1 MATLTVYPNAEGDP
15 TPTSV
20 DGVAGQ
26 STVHLSWS
34 EIRAAAGTYASQVA
48 VAASMFIVSST
59 VENKWYSL
67 SRCIFLF
74 DTSALPDGA
83 IISAATLY
91 LYGISGGKK
100 DDLGISPTYNIYAP
114 LPASNIA
121 IVAGDFDSFSSV
133 PLCDTP
139 ITYANWKEGIVQGDA
154 ENSFVL
160 NAAGLALIS
169 KTGITY
175 LGIREATYDVGGA
188 TPSWSSNEECSL
200 TIGTAEATNALWRP
214 KLVITYATSVD
225 VTTDAASSIASAT
238 ATLNGTLDD
247 EGSGACTCGFDYG
260 TTVAYGTQVQAAG
273 TYNTGQSFLK
283 AIASLLPGTTY
294 HARAYADNGVDAVA
308 YGADVT
314 FTTLGVVYPS
324 QTITRVTSLVHRYH
338 RKQGIYSLELNL
350 GGVTSDFGIPVWS
363 SMFQSAA
370 SPTVPPTEEAIEE
383 IVRRLNTGIIKTE
396 GFQIPTLTP
405 ESVQPTKPIMYI
417 QTPEDLQS
425 YKVKTAPPPS
435 GPLIELAPKK
445 WWEFWK

>member
-1 MATLTVYPNAEGDP
+1 MSILTFNPSTDAYLYKQDVVYATAHD
-15 TPTSV
+15 
-20 DGVAGQ
+20 
-26 STVHLSWS
+26 
-34 EIRAAAGTYASQVA
+34 
-48 VAASMFIVSST
+48 AASGTSGEGANYLLVGQETTFSGAI
-59 VENKWYSL
+59 KYL
-67 SRCIFLF
+67 ISRSGLHF
-74 DTSALPDGA
+74 DTSSIPDGA
-83 IISAATLY
+83 TITAATLR
-91 LYGISGGKK
+91 LCVIQLRTDISNFNIHVVSGADLDDPLVGADYG
-100 DDLGISPTYNIYAP
+100 D
-114 LPASNIA
+114 
-121 IVAGDFDSFSSV
+121 
-133 PLCDTP
+133 
-139 ITYANWKEGIVQGDA
+139 
-154 ENSFVL
+154 VL
-160 NAAGLALIS
+160 NDTVSRGVINTADADFGDNVIDIDLDPTGIGEIS
-169 KTGITY
+169 KTGTTKFALRTSDDIDSTS
-175 LGIREATYDVGGA
+175 
-188 TPSWSSNEECSL
+188 PP
-200 TIGTAEATNALWRP
+200 ATNNKFNRVMFGSVESAGQEPQLI
-214 KLVITYATSVD
+214 VTYTSTVG